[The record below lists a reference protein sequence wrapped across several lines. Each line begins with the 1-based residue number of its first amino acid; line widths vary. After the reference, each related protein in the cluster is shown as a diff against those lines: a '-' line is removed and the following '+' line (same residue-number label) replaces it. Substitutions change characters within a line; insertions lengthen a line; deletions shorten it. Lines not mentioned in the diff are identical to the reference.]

1 MKKLF
6 LKLGLF
12 LILIAILAAGAIVY
26 FTRGRLSEK
35 RINQPSE
42 EQINQ
47 LSFGMSEAEV
57 LSLLGEPYYYG
68 GRELGKKNGLQ
79 TGNYTSFSYKLDED
93 TNLSVDFV
101 GVLISVQV
109 GVKGQKPIW
118 IMQHG
123 RDPIGTTPLIDIDSR
138 TFGRTEPRFEISD
151 ANTQVST
158 ETLNQIERGMS
169 QAELESILGKA
180 NSITEDGENLYR
192 LSENYDIV
200 IQFVSDGLSS
210 VDLVDCEGNFI
221 QLLLTKYDPPSTRL
235 FYDPIAASFSM
246 VYGPVYFEQTSD
258 SFQPEALNQIQC
270 GMSQE
275 DVIDVLG
282 MPDEESEGEWDT
294 YQIYQISENRRL
306 WLSFFTHSLYS
317 VTLQEEHES
326 TFFNTFFNWELLDD
340 RDPIGTRIKYDSES
354 GEFSKIFQE

>member
-1 MKKLF
+1 MKMKLL
-6 LKLGLF
+6 LKLGLI
-12 LILIAILAAGAIVY
+12 LILIAILATGAIVY

-35 RINQPSE
+35 R
-42 EQINQ
+42 INQ

-79 TGNYTSFSYKLDED
+79 TGNYTSFSYKIDED
-93 TNLSVDFV
+93 TNLGITFV
-101 GVLISVQV
+101 GVLISVEISEE
-109 GVKGQKPIW
+109 GQNNIW
-118 IMQHG
+118 IMQYG

-158 ETLNQIERGMS
+158 ESLNQIEREMS
-169 QAELESILGKA
+169 QAELESVLGKA
-180 NSITEDGENLYR
+180 NSITEDGEYLYR

-200 IQFVSDGLSS
+200 ILFVSDGLSS

-221 QLLLTKYDPPSTRL
+221 QTLLTEYDPPSTRL
-235 FYDPIAASFSM
+235 VYDPISASFSM
-246 VYGPVYFEQTSD
+246 VYGPVYFDQTSG
-258 SFQPEALNQIQC
+258 SFQPEVLNQIQS

-275 DVIDVLG
+275 DVIAVLG
-282 MPDEESEGEWDT
+282 LPDEESKTEW
-294 YQIYQISENRRL
+294 YIYQISENRRL
-306 WLSFFTHSLYS
+306 SLSFSSSLYR

-326 TFFNTFFNWELLDD
+326 TYFNTFFNWELLDD
-340 RDPIGTRIKYDSES
+340 RDPIGTRIIYDSES